1 MAMQVSVTA
10 TVGLERK
17 LEVAVPAERVA
28 EEIDTRLREISR
40 TARLK
45 GFRPGKAP
53 LEVVRR
59 QYGAQVQSDVVS
71 QLLQR
76 SFAEAVH
83 AEKLRPATDP
93 RIESLQAEPGL
104 DLRFTAVF
112 EVMPDFKVKP
122 VDGIELERPEATV
135 TDADVDAMIDTMRRQ
150 RPSFVAVEREARD
163 TDRVTVDFEGRI
175 DGQTFPGGAGQG
187 ISFVLGAGRMLPEF
201 EAGVRGARAG
211 EQRSVEV
218 RFPDD
223 YGRAEIRGRTAQF
236 AVTVKTVEEQRL
248 PELDDEFC
256 HSFGVHEGGL
266 EALRTEVR
274 RSMERELAEAIRNR
288 LRTQVLDALYRDNP
302 IDLPRGM
309 VTEQVRAMQI
319 DLARRMGIKNAKEL
333 PPAEGFEE
341 AARRRVALGLIVGE
355 LIRSQGMKVERE
367 RVAQR
372 LADLTAAHPNGEE
385 LRRQYLQNTEAMR
398 QIESAA
404 LEDQVID
411 WIAAR
416 ARVTSRPA
424 TFSELTGFEQGNAT

>member
-319 DLARRMGIKNAKEL
+319 DLARRMGIKDAKEL

-355 LIRSQGMKVERE
+355 LIRSEGMKVERE

>member
-1 MAMQVSVTA
+1 MQVSVTA

-28 EEIDTRLREISR
+28 EEINTRLREISR

-59 QYGAQVQSDVVS
+59 QYGSQVQSDVVS
-71 QLLQR
+71 ELLQR
-76 SFAEAVH
+76 TFAEAVN
-83 AEKLRPATDP
+83 AERLRPATDP
-93 RIESLQAEPGL
+93 RIESLQAEPGS

-112 EVMPDFKVKP
+112 EVMPEFKVRP
-122 VDGIELERPEATV
+122 VDGIALERPEATV
-135 TDADVDAMIDTMRRQ
+135 TDADVEAMIETMRRQ
-150 RPSFVAVEREARD
+150 RPSFVAVDREAGES
-163 TDRVTVDFEGRI
+163 DRVTVDFEGRI
-175 DGQTFPGGAGQG
+175 DGETFQGGSGQG
-187 ISFVLGAGRMLPEF
+187 ISFVIGAGRMLPEF
-201 EAGVRGARAG
+201 EAGVRGAKAG

-236 AVTVKTVEEQRL
+236 AVTVKTVEEQKL
-248 PELDDEFC
+248 PELDDAFC
-256 HSFGVHEGGL
+256 QSFGVHQGGL
-266 EALRTEVR
+266 EALRAEVR
-274 RSMERELAEAIRNR
+274 ESMERELAEAIRNR
-288 LRTQVLDALYRDNP
+288 LRAQVLDALYRDNP

-309 VTEQVRAMQI
+309 VAEKVRGMQI
-319 DLARRMGIKNAKEL
+319 DMARRMGIKDAEEL
-333 PPAEGFEE
+333 PPAETFEE
-341 AARRRVALGLIVGE
+341 AARRRVALGLIVAE
-355 LIRSQGMKVERE
+355 LIRAEGIKVERE

-385 LRRQYLQNTEAMR
+385 LRRQYLQNADAMR

-404 LEDQVID
+404 LEDQLID

-416 ARVTSRPA
+416 ARVTIKPA
-424 TFSELTGFEQGNAT
+424 TFSELTGFGQGNAT

>member
-1 MAMQVSVTA
+1 MQVSVTA

-28 EEIDTRLREISR
+28 DEINTRLREISR

-59 QYGAQVQSDVVS
+59 QYGSQVQSDVVS
-71 QLLQR
+71 ELLQR
-76 SFAEAVH
+76 TFAEAVN
-83 AEKLRPATDP
+83 AERLRPATDP
-93 RIESLQAEPGL
+93 RIESLQAEPGS

-112 EVMPDFKVKP
+112 EVMPEFKVRP
-122 VDGIELERPEATV
+122 VDGIALERPEATV
-135 TDADVDAMIDTMRRQ
+135 TDADVEAMLETMRRQ
-150 RPSFVAVEREARD
+150 RPSFVAVDREAGES
-163 TDRVTVDFEGRI
+163 DRVTVDFEGRI
-175 DGQTFPGGAGQG
+175 DGETFQGGSGQG
-187 ISFVLGAGRMLPEF
+187 ISFVIGAGRMLPEF
-201 EAGVRGARAG
+201 ESGVRGAKAG

-236 AVTVKTVEEQRL
+236 AVTVKTVEEQKL

-256 HSFGVHEGGL
+256 QSFGVHEGGL
-266 EALRTEVR
+266 EALRAEVR
-274 RSMERELAEAIRNR
+274 ASMERELAEAIRNR
-288 LRTQVLDALYRDNP
+288 LRSQVLDALYRENP

-309 VTEQVRAMQI
+309 VAEQVRGMQI
-319 DLARRMGIKNAKEL
+319 DMARRMGIKDAKEL
-333 PPAEGFEE
+333 PPAETFEE
-341 AARRRVALGLIVGE
+341 AARRRVALGLIVAE
-355 LIRSQGMKVERE
+355 LVRAEGIKVERE

-385 LRRQYLQNTEAMR
+385 LRRQYLQNADAMR

-404 LEDQVID
+404 LEDQLID

-424 TFSELTGFEQGNAT
+424 TFSELTGFGQGNAT